1 MVELRE
7 GQGYGAVGWG
17 VGGSPQK
24 FPRSSIPSPLPPWIS
39 GRRGLWPH
47 LIYLLLLQEVLP
59 KNGALGS
66 HHHLDTMLLTV
77 GS

>member
-1 MVELRE
+1 MGRGGGES
-7 GQGYGAVGWG
+7 GG
-17 VGGSPQK
+17 V
-24 FPRSSIPSPLPPWIS
+24 PRNSRDHPSPLPS
-39 GRRGLWPH
+39 LLGSHGGGGLWPH